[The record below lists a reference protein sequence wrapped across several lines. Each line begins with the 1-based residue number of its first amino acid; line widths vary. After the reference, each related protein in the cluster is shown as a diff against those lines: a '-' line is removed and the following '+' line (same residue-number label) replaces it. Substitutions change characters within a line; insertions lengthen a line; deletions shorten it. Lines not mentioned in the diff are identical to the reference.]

1 MNDVN
6 TLVLSTHLPL
16 APETAVQGWLA
27 DFETALADGDTA
39 ALAAL
44 FVADS
49 HGRDVLAFTWHL
61 TPHRGAGE
69 IAAALGARQPQVR
82 ARGFSIAAGRTPP
95 RRVKRL
101 GLDVIEAL
109 IEFETELGRGNGILR
124 LMPDASAEQ
133 PRAWV
138 LLTALEELKGFEE
151 HVGVRRPTGEAYSR
165 NFGGDNWLDQRR
177 KSQAYEDR
185 DPTVLVVGGGQAGLA
200 I

>member
-49 HGRDVLAFTWHL
+49 HWRDVLAFTWHL

-69 IAAALGARQPQVR
+69 IAAALGAPQPQVR
-82 ARGFSIAAGRTPP
+82 ARGFSIAAESGR
-95 RRVKRL
+95 
-101 GLDVIEAL
+101 AS
-109 IEFETELGRGNGILR
+109 GREG
-124 LMPDASAEQ
+124 A
-133 PRAWV
+133 
-138 LLTALEELKGFEE
+138 
-151 HVGVRRPTGEAYSR
+151 
-165 NFGGDNWLDQRR
+165 
-177 KSQAYEDR
+177 
-185 DPTVLVVGGGQAGLA
+185 
-200 I
+200 